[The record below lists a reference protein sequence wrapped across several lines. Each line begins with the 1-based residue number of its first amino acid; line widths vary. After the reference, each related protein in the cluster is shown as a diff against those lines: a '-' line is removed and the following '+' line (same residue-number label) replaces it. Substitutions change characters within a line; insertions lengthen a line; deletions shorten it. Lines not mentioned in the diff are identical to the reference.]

1 MKLVR
6 VIFAIIGIIAFQTGT
21 AKVRVKGTI
30 KMNESPIC
38 EIGIPVK
45 SVNWVQLHP
54 GLDQA
59 EQPCLYATMGQQ
71 ADNLFVLQ
79 IDLITGNL
87 RQFLSTVP
95 NSNYPTA
102 TYMTREGKLY
112 IGAAYAGHLLCFDP
126 KEDTLTDLGAIN
138 PSGATFPCRIDQ
150 DAEGRLW
157 IGSYGTAD
165 LTCYDPQ
172 TNTFTCYGRMD
183 DVDMYNYPLVNED
196 GTVACLIRQTQPHVI
211 LFDPQTSNKKIVG
224 PTTTKGEE
232 TIDLQKGKNGKL
244 YIRSSL
250 GDFQIVEDQA
260 VPVDEV
266 VDPLP
271 SPVLPDGSTF
281 IFADAADQIYRE
293 LKITTL
299 DGNSRVFELD
309 YQVSGSD
316 IFHLHAGSDG
326 CIYGS
331 SILPLHLFRYDQQ
344 KAQLVDLGR
353 CSSATGEAYS
363 MANLGK
369 DLYISSYP
377 AAKVSVYDPN
387 QPYHFGDQPES
398 NPQDLGR
405 MDDIS
410 YRPRSTLA
418 GPLGRVWL
426 ASLPDYGRWGG
437 PLTYYDPQ
445 TGERKAY
452 YQICGDGSCYT
463 LAHLEEMHLI
473 AVGTSIFG
481 GSGTR
486 PKVDQAVLFLWDYQA
501 EKKIWEGTLDRPVA
515 VFSALLTGPDGRLY
529 GTVHG
534 GNQPAEIF
542 VFNPKSREF
551 TDRLSLPDGR
561 PLELGLQNGP
571 DGKIYGFTTSC
582 VYRLDPNSLA
592 TEEVIVEEDG
602 FSIAGPIL
610 DQDIYFAKGHWLRAT
625 QIFE

>member
-1 MKLVR
+1 
-6 VIFAIIGIIAFQTGT
+6 
-21 AKVRVKGTI
+21 
-30 KMNESPIC
+30 
-38 EIGIPVK
+38 
-45 SVNWVQLHP
+45 
-54 GLDQA
+54 
-59 EQPCLYATMGQQ
+59 
-71 ADNLFVLQ
+71 
-79 IDLITGNL
+79 
-87 RQFLSTVP
+87 
-95 NSNYPTA
+95 
-102 TYMTREGKLY
+102 
-112 IGAAYAGHLLCFDP
+112 
-126 KEDTLTDLGAIN
+126 
-138 PSGATFPCRIDQ
+138 
-150 DAEGRLW
+150 
-157 IGSYGTAD
+157 
-165 LTCYDPQ
+165 
-172 TNTFTCYGRMD
+172 
-183 DVDMYNYPLVNED
+183 
-196 GTVACLIRQTQPHVI
+196 
-211 LFDPQTSNKKIVG
+211 
-224 PTTTKGEE
+224 
-232 TIDLQKGKNGKL
+232 
-244 YIRSSL
+244 
-250 GDFQIVEDQA
+250 
-260 VPVDEV
+260 
-266 VDPLP
+266 
-271 SPVLPDGSTF
+271 
-281 IFADAADQIYRE
+281 
-293 LKITTL
+293 
-299 DGNSRVFELD
+299 
-309 YQVSGSD
+309 
-316 IFHLHAGSDG
+316 
-326 CIYGS
+326 
-331 SILPLHLFRYDQQ
+331 
-344 KAQLVDLGR
+344 
-353 CSSATGEAYS
+353 
-363 MANLGK
+363 
-369 DLYISSYP
+369 
-377 AAKVSVYDPN
+377 
-387 QPYHFGDQPES
+387 
-398 NPQDLGR
+398 

-418 GPLGRVWL
+418 GPLGRVCL

-501 EKKIWEGTLDRPVA
+501 EKKIWEGTFDRPVA

-610 DQDIYFAKGHWLRAT
+610 DQDIYFAKGHWLRAA